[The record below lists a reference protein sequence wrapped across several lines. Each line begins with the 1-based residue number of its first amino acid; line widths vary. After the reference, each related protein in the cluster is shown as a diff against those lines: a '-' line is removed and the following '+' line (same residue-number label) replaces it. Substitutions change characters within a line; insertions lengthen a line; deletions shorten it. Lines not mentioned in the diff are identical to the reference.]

1 MRGSCGLTARFLEM
15 SGWNWRKIAYFA
27 VLVPIVP
34 FFLLSLHSIFGV
46 FLAIIWIA
54 ASRTRRIAAWIA
66 AGEPARDG

>member
-1 MRGSCGLTARFLEM
+1 M
-15 SGWNWRKIAYFA
+15 SGRNWRKIGYFGL
-27 VLVPIVP
+27 LVFDIPIL
-34 FFLLSLHSIFGV
+34 FFSIFGV

>member
-1 MRGSCGLTARFLEM
+1 MRNL
-15 SGWNWRKIAYFA
+15 NWRKIAYFGA
-27 VLVPIVP
+27 LVFDLPLIAY
-34 FFLLSLHSIFGV
+34 SIFGV

>member
-1 MRGSCGLTARFLEM
+1 VLS
-15 SGWNWRKIAYFA
+15 SWNWRKIAYFS
-27 VLVPIVP
+27 VLILDVPI
-34 FFLLSLHSIFGV
+34 LITGKSIGGI